1 MLRNGLGMPSKLC
14 LLVESRILVKQ
25 FHRSNL
31 AKLGKLYTFLGKD
44 HAKIR

>member
-1 MLRNGLGMPSKLC
+1 MLRNGLGMPNKLI
-14 LLVESRILVKQ
+14 LPAESRILVKQ

-31 AKLGKLYTFLGKD
+31 AQLGKLYTFLGKD